1 MHLAIYLP
9 LAAPLA
15 AAAGARPIASRLPP
29 QAATW
34 LLTAAAVAL
43 AALSTAVLGL
53 IACTAL
59 LRIPLVATL
68 GHMSL
73 QVARRNDPAS
83 VSAAVGA
90 AALLAVATAAACR
103 AAWRRVRAL
112 VSAARHG
119 RCLPGSG
126 QVVVVPDGGAD
137 AYAVPG
143 WPGRIV
149 VTAGMLDALEP
160 AERQVL
166 LAHEHAHARSHHYL
180 FTALTY
186 LAAAANPLLRP
197 VAEAV
202 TYTVERWADETAA
215 RHCGDR
221 RLAARAIG
229 KAALASADRA
239 VPGRGAVALGI
250 AGPLATRA
258 ARLGAWARPGGRPG
272 SARYSGAARRGRC
285 RAGWPRCWRR
295 RRGSARCWWP
305 RSPPWCS
312 SPASRPWTRRASC
325 TPSSSRPRSSPAAPD
340 GRWAC
345 SGAGRRLPASRA
357 RPPARARC
365 PVEDSATMPD
375 FRSTYTYFRH

>member
-1 MHLAIYLP
+1 GIGRAVAAPYARDRGNRPGLRSTPVHLAIYLP

-119 RCLPGSG
+119 RCLPGSD
-126 QVVVVPDGGAD
+126 QVVV
-137 AYAVPG
+137 
-143 WPGRIV
+143 
-149 VTAGMLDALEP
+149 
-160 AERQVL
+160 
-166 LAHEHAHARSHHYL
+166 
-180 FTALTY
+180 
-186 LAAAANPLLRP
+186 
-197 VAEAV
+197 
-202 TYTVERWADETAA
+202 
-215 RHCGDR
+215 
-221 RLAARAIG
+221 
-229 KAALASADRA
+229 
-239 VPGRGAVALGI
+239 
-250 AGPLATRA
+250 
-258 ARLGAWARPGGRPG
+258 
-272 SARYSGAARRGRC
+272 
-285 RAGWPRCWRR
+285 
-295 RRGSARCWWP
+295 
-305 RSPPWCS
+305 
-312 SPASRPWTRRASC
+312 
-325 TPSSSRPRSSPAAPD
+325 
-340 GRWAC
+340 
-345 SGAGRRLPASRA
+345 
-357 RPPARARC
+357 
-365 PVEDSATMPD
+365 
-375 FRSTYTYFRH
+375 